1 MVQKV
6 KDIREGKYTYD
17 EILKYAEDKERFL
30 SMIENNLNDLDLE
43 KIEKLYKE
51 LYFEN
56 QNDKLDLSNKNI

>member
-1 MVQKV
+1 
-6 KDIREGKYTYD
+6 
-17 EILKYAEDKERFL
+17 
-30 SMIENNLNDLDLE
+30 MIENNLNDLDLE